1 MRAMSDH
8 NHGPAAYVWTD
19 FETTGLDE
27 RSDHLLEVAFIV
39 TDKELR
45 EIGRRCSLIRLTDD
59 VWELLNANEYV
70 KTMHHASGLWI
81 ELALKGWDAPTLNW
95 VDRSISR
102 WLSGL
107 ATPGMTLRM
116 AGGGV
121 ANFDWPWTKLHLPR
135 VAALLHYRP
144 LDISIVA
151 QAFKDAT
158 GSDAMSKLHNGAAK
172 AHRALAD
179 IEEDL
184 GIARTA
190 WDLLRKI
197 PA

>member
-1 MRAMSDH
+1 MTEH
-8 NHGPAAYVWTD
+8 KHGPAAYVWTD
-19 FETTGLDE
+19 YETTGLDE
-27 RSDHLLEVAFIV
+27 RHDHLLEVAFIV

-45 EIGRRCSLIRLTDD
+45 EIDRRSSLIQTTDEA
-59 VWELLNANEYV
+59 WEQLNSNEYV
-70 KTMHHASGLWI
+70 KRMHHESGLWY
-81 ELALKGWDAPTLNW
+81 ELALKGWDAPTLGW
-95 VDRSISR
+95 VDRNTSA
-102 WLSGL
+102 WLSAL
-107 ATPGMTLRM
+107 ATPGETLRM

-121 ANFDWPWTKLHLPR
+121 ANFDWPWTKLHLPE

-158 GSDAMSKLHNGAAK
+158 GSTAMSKLHNGGAK

-184 GIARTA
+184 GVARTA

-197 PA
+197 PV